1 MASVRFFISEQKQK
15 WELNE
20 FLRKSPN
27 SYKHY
32 KLSHTKPVL
41 FSSSGEDD
49 EDEDGFC
56 LASAT
61 IRGAFIRRNLFTQVK
76 MSR

>member
-49 EDEDGFC
+49 DEDEDGSC
-56 LASAT
+56 LASST
-61 IRGAFIRRNLFTQVK
+61 I
-76 MSR
+76 